1 MISVTE
7 ARKIIKKHVSHL
19 APVMMDTDK
28 AIGHILAEDVHAACD
43 IPPFNQ
49 SAMDGYAIVYADWKS
64 REALRVDGE
73 IPAGQAETYRMFSG
87 KAVRIFTGAPVP
99 EGADTVIMQEK
110 TEREGDRLFIKDPDL
125 EKGSNIRQKGTEI
138 RKDDL
143 ALAKS
148 TLLTPAGIGF
158 LSGVGIT
165 EVKVYPRPSV
175 AVIVTGNELQAPGKP
190 LQQGQIYESNSFML
204 KGALREMGMKKIS
217 VGNARDDLDELTT
230 TLGEYID
237 SHNVVLLTGGVSVG
251 DYDFVVEAASACG
264 ITQRFHKL
272 RQRPGKPLYFGT
284 KGQKIVFGLPGNP
297 SSVLTCF
304 YEYVWTALQ
313 KLSGKDKQLA
323 ALNAP
328 LSNKISKKH
337 ALTQFLKGVYV
348 NGEVTPLSGQESFR
362 MGSFA
367 RANCLIR
374 LGESAKEYEKGETV
388 EVHLL
393 PVYG

>member
-7 ARKIIKKHVSHL
+7 ARKIIKEHVSPL
-19 APVMMDTDK
+19 VPVIMDTDK

-49 SAMDGYAIVYADWKS
+49 SAMDGYAIVYADWKN
-64 REALRVDGE
+64 REALQVDGE
-73 IPAGQAETYRMFSG
+73 IPAGQTEAYRMSSG
-87 KAVRIFTGAPVP
+87 KVVRIFTGAPVP

-110 TEREGDRLFIKDPDL
+110 TEREGDRLFIKDAEL
-125 EKGSNIRQKGTEI
+125 KKGSNIRQRGTEI
-138 RKDDL
+138 RKDEL
-143 ALAKS
+143 ALAKG
-148 TLLTPAGIGF
+148 TVLTPAGIGF

-175 AVIVTGNELQAPGKP
+175 AVIVTGNELQTPGKP
-190 LQQGQIYESNSFML
+190 LQSGQIYESNSFML
-204 KGALREMGMKKIS
+204 KAALREMGMKNIS
-217 VGNARDDLDELTT
+217 VGSARDDLDELTI
-230 TLGEYID
+230 TLGEYME
-237 SHNVVLLTGGVSVG
+237 SHDVVLLTGGVSVG
-251 DYDFVVEAASACG
+251 DYDFVVEAASGCG

-284 KGQKIVFGLPGNP
+284 KGQKIIFGLPGNP

-313 KLSGKDKQLA
+313 KLSGKEKQLA

-328 LSNKISKKH
+328 LSNEISKKH
-337 ALTQFLKGVYV
+337 ALTQFLKGIYV

-367 RANCLIR
+367 GANCLIR
-374 LGESAKEYEKGETV
+374 LGEGVKEYEKGETV

-393 PVYG
+393 PEYG